1 MRIVAGAWRGRG
13 LIAPPGGH
21 TRPTADRVR
30 QALFDMLLHAPW
42 GGRDAVEGAHVLD
55 VFAGTGAL
63 GLEALSRGAAHVT
76 FIEHDRAALA
86 ALRANI
92 AALHAE
98 QSCTVLAI
106 DALAAPSGHECNLIF
121 LDPPYG
127 GALVDRALQRLC
139 AADRVAPAALIVA
152 ETGRDEPSPATSLL
166 AERVHGAARISIW
179 RAATDA
185 RTASRSRPSR
195 I

>member
-1 MRIVAGAWRGRG
+1 MRIVAGAWRGRT
-13 LIAPPGGH
+13 LIAPPGSQ

-42 GGRDAVEGAHVLD
+42 GGRDVVEEANVLD

-76 FIEHDRAALA
+76 FIEHDPAALA
-86 ALRANI
+86 ALRKNI
-92 AALHAE
+92 AACHAHD
-98 QSCTVLAI
+98 QCTILAV
-106 DALAAPSGHECNLIF
+106 DALAAPAGKNCGLIF

-127 GALVDRALQRLC
+127 QDLVPRALARLR
-139 AADRVAPAALIVA
+139 AAGWIAPAALIVA
-152 ETGRDEPSPATSLL
+152 ETGRDEPPPVTSLL

-179 RAATDA
+179 REA
-185 RTASRSRPSR
+185 
-195 I
+195 